1 MGSVCS
7 AAGRLLMP
15 WLSDKIGRR
24 CTDVLLFAGLCG
36 LSVWFWR
43 AGGWWV
49 LVVYSLLT
57 FCYSGQAAVLPS
69 TVTDL
74 FGPRHTGVNYGFAA
88 LGMSA
93 GSVGFPLAARLL
105 NLTAGRHAVAIG
117 AAAAGLVCL
126 FFLKPT
132 QGRRL

>member
-1 MGSVCS
+1 M
-7 AAGRLLMP
+7 
-15 WLSDKIGRR
+15 
-24 CTDVLLFAGLCG
+24 LLFTGLCG

-69 TVTDL
+69 AVTDL

-93 GSVGFPLAARLL
+93 GSVGFPLLARVLH
-105 NLTAGRHAVAIG
+105 LTAGRHAVAVG